1 MTKEQISDRLTAI
14 GTRIETEEDAAK
26 LTHLDKAAF
35 LLELISVGA
44 KHVTQDHYGPVSN
57 CLGCAMTDTLKE
69 LNALDE
75 ARNRADAG
83 QVKEP
88 QDAQARLA
96 EQRASLALQRQQGGQ

>member
-1 MTKEQISDRLTAI
+1 MTKEQISERLIAI
-14 GTRIETEEDAAK
+14 GARIETEQDEAR

-57 CLGCAMTDTLKE
+57 CLGCAMTDILKE

-75 ARNRADAG
+75 ARNWADAG
-83 QVKEP
+83 QREPP
-88 QDAQARLA
+88 QDAQAALA
-96 EQRASLALQRQQGGQ
+96 KFRQRVGQ